1 MSKSALCF
9 LTLTLICSAV
19 TLTDATGM
27 PLWEMAAKA
36 GIGIFG
42 LLFIASLFVGRR
54 IKFDPVLR

>member
-9 LTLTLICSAV
+9 LTLTLICSTV
-19 TLTDATGM
+19 IFTDAAGL
-27 PLWEMAAKA
+27 PLLETAAKT